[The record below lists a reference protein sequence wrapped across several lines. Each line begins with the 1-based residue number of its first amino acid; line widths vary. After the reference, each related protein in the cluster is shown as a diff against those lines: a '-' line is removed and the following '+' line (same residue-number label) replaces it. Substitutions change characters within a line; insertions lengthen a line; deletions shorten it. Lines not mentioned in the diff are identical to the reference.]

1 MFYMD
6 HQEKKSTSR
15 LFLLSFA
22 DTRYAK
28 SLVRLHKQ
36 AEAFPFT
43 EVVTM
48 TEKDLPKDFRDNL
61 HPKRYPRGYGYW
73 KWKSYLVDWTLA
85 DLQDGDVLVYAD
97 AGALL
102 NAAGM
107 QRFKEYIDM
116 ARACESGILTFQ
128 QQFLEKDYA
137 KGDLTAHCGVYDNK
151 EILCSYQLWGGV
163 IIINKYSKP
172 VVIIKEWTDICIN
185 HFQLITDKRSLLP
198 NASGFIENRHDQA
211 AMSLTFKK
219 YPHVE
224 IPWWEVDFLY
234 DKDKKLFLIIQYKL
248 FARVVLS

>member
-1 MFYMD
+1 MD

-151 EILCSYQLWGGV
+151 EILCSYQLWGGG
-163 IIINKYSKP
+163 N
-172 VVIIKEWTDICIN
+172 N
-185 HFQLITDKRSLLP
+185 
-198 NASGFIENRHDQA
+198 N
-211 AMSLTFKK
+211 
-219 YPHVE
+219 
-224 IPWWEVDFLY
+224 
-234 DKDKKLFLIIQYKL
+234 
-248 FARVVLS
+248 